1 MRIYTRTGDA
11 GETGLIGGQR
21 VSKASSRIAA
31 VGDVDELNAT
41 LGVARI
47 HLADSSLLEVVDHIQ
62 HRLFDLG
69 AELAAPSTGF
79 SSVDREDVERL
90 ERSIDELGARLPP
103 LKEFILPGG
112 SPAAASL
119 HVSRCVCRRAE
130 RTVLALHSEAPLRDE
145 VLAFLNRLSDWL
157 FTAARAA
164 NHDLGL
170 PDVVWRKKTL

>member
-21 VSKASSRIAA
+21 VAKASLRIAA

-41 LGVARI
+41 LGVART
-47 HLADSSLLEVVDHIQ
+47 HLVDSPLLQVVDRVQ

-79 SSVDREDVERL
+79 DSVDGLDIEQL

-130 RTVLALHSEAPLRDE
+130 RTVLALHAEEPLRDE

-157 FTAARAA
+157 FTAARTA